1 MSERE
6 NAKIARWVEESLQG
20 RPRAQQ
26 KLFRHFYSPMFAVC
40 MRYAG
45 SREEAEDM
53 LNEGF
58 LKVFSNLDKYED
70 TGSFS
75 AWMRKVMTN
84 AALDYRRKYAMKFET
99 TELEQL
105 VYAPELVVDF
115 NEAIN
120 RMSVDELV
128 SLIQQLPPNMRTVF
142 NMFIIEGYSHAEIA
156 AQLGISESTSAWHLN
171 HARNRLKKEIE
182 RLYGYKKR

>member
-6 NAKIARWVEESLQG
+6 NAKVARWIEESRQG
-20 RPRAQQ
+20 RPRAQH
-26 KLFRHFYSPMFAVC
+26 KLFRHFYSPMFAIC

-45 SREEAEDM
+45 STEEAEDM

-84 AALDYRRKYAMKFET
+84 AALDYRRKYGLKFDT
-99 TELEQL
+99 ADL
-105 VYAPELVVDF
+105 ELVANTTLVSVETND
-115 NEAIN
+115 AIS

-128 SLIQQLPPNMRTVF
+128 RLVQQLPPTMRTVF
-142 NMFIIEGYSHAEIA
+142 NLFIMEGYSHAEIA
-156 AQLGISESTSAWHLN
+156 TELGISESTSAWHLN
-171 HARNRLKKEIE
+171 HARNRLKKEIMK
-182 RLYGYKKR
+182 LYNE